1 MILKDKVAVVT
12 GSSRGI
18 GRAIAL
24 RFARDGALVCVNY
37 RGNAEAATAAVAEIR
52 QSGGEAFA
60 LQADV
65 GSVKDL
71 RRFFEAL
78 DAELTTRKGDPGID
92 ILVNNAGIAER
103 SSVVTA
109 TEEGFDRVF
118 ATNVKGPFFMVQH
131 ALTRLRDG
139 GRIINVSSNLSR
151 RPMPEGLPYCMTKA
165 AIDNFT
171 VGLAAQL
178 GKRGITVNTLAPGLT
193 TTDLNAEFRAHPGV
207 GQLFSSIT
215 ALGRIDNPLVLLD
228 GFPRSLPAAR
238 LLAMSGVDVRRCGLV
253 VLTVPPTD
261 IGLSLSRQLLR
272 ARLRGQDDKAGEH
285 QRMARKLQ
293 VYLEET
299 VPAVTYLASVGSPLR
314 PVDARWSEEQAY
326 AHCLQEAR
334 RVCGQR
340 P

>member
-1 MILKDKVAVVT
+1 MACLCLLGPPGCGK
-12 GSSRGI
+12 
-18 GRAIAL
+18 
-24 RFARDGALVCVNY
+24 
-37 RGNAEAATAAVAEIR
+37 
-52 QSGGEAFA
+52 
-60 LQADV
+60 
-65 GSVKDL
+65 
-71 RRFFEAL
+71 
-78 DAELTTRKGDPGID
+78 TTQV
-92 ILVNNAGIAER
+92 L
-103 SSVVTA
+103 
-109 TEEGFDRVF
+109 
-118 ATNVKGPFFMVQH
+118 
-131 ALTRLRDG
+131 RLRDAPWPRPPVVASVPRLLREEAG
-139 GRIINVSSNLSR
+139 LIAWLSPSERSALRKWRGEAECAR
-151 RPMPEGLPYCMTKA
+151 R
-165 AIDNFT
+165 
-171 VGLAAQL
+171 
-178 GKRGITVNTLAPGLT
+178 RGELAPLAV
-193 TTDLNAEFRAHPGV
+193 DAL
-207 GQLFSSIT
+207 LLT